1 MKNRKFRLIR
11 SSIQTD
17 LAIVKKTIGLFLF
30 VSTQIILTQ
39 NIFATEVRENF
50 VGARML
56 AMGGAGIA
64 VVNDETS
71 LLINPAGLGKLRDF
85 YGTLID
91 PEMDGGVNLSNFY
104 GHSPFTDP
112 FDISQI
118 KDTTKATVN
127 TYYHARAQVFPSL
140 VVRNF
145 GIGFFGRQV
154 LDAKMNVAGTSMDTF
169 YQSDMAMHLGFNL
182 RMWGGRI
189 KLGVV
194 GKAISRIEINK
205 ELLTTGSFDV
215 SQQAS
220 EGLGVGSDIGLTLA
234 APIAWIPTLSAVVR
248 DVGGT
253 PFTAG
258 SNLRLQTTTR
268 PTALQ
273 QDVDV
278 AVAFFPIHG
287 SQSRSALTFE
297 YQKIKEAEAA
307 IDRMRYYH
315 VGYEFNYA
323 DILFIRAGMN
333 QRYATG
339 GFEIASEHVQWQFTS
354 YGEDI
359 GTDGVPEEDR
369 RYILK
374 FAFRF

>member
-1 MKNRKFRLIR
+1 M
-11 SSIQTD
+11 D
-17 LAIVKKTIGLFLF
+17 LAIVKKTIGLSLFLF
-30 VSTQIILTQ
+30 TQTVFLQ
-39 NIFATEVRENF
+39 NIFAGEVRENF

-56 AMGGAGIA
+56 AMGGSSIA
-64 VVNDETS
+64 VVNDETA
-71 LLINPAGLGKLRDF
+71 LLSNPAGLGKLRDF

-91 PEMDGGVNLSNFY
+91 PEVDGTTNISNFY
-104 GHSPFTDP
+104 GHSPFSDP
-112 FDISQI
+112 FDISQV
-118 KDTTKATVN
+118 KDTTKQTVN

-140 VVRNF
+140 VLRNF
-145 GIGFFGRQV
+145 GIGFFGRQI

-169 YQSDMAMHLGFNL
+169 YQSDMSMHLGFNL

-205 ELLTTGSFDV
+205 ALATTGSFDV

-234 APIAWIPTLSAVVR
+234 APIVWLPTLSAVVR

-268 PTALQ
+268 PTPLQ

-278 AVAFFPIHG
+278 ALAVFPIHG
-287 SQSRSALTFE
+287 NQSRSAFTLE

-307 IDRMRYYH
+307 VDRMRYYH

-354 YGEDI
+354 YGEDV
-359 GTDGVPEEDR
+359 GTDGVPDEDR
-369 RYILK
+369 RYVLK
-374 FAFRF
+374 FSYRF